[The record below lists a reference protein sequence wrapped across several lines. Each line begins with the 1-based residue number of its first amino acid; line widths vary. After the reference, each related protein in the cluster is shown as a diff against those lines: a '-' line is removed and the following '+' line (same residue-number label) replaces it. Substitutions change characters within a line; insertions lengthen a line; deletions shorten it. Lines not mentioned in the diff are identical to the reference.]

1 MPYDPT
7 PLPAATDAER
17 LAVHVAGARG
27 EPDCVY
33 ELARP
38 VSGRVAVRA
47 LPAPGTPHEF
57 DEAPGALLDRFESA
71 RRAGRRVSVEGY
83 ALRHWLLGRA

>member
-1 MPYDPT
+1 VSYDPT
-7 PLPAATDAER
+7 PLPGAGDAEL
-17 LAVHVAGARG
+17 LAVHVAGGGG

-33 ELARP
+33 ELRRP
-38 VSGRVAVRA
+38 AGGRVAVRA
-47 LPAPGTPHEF
+47 LPAPGEPETY
-57 DEAPGALLDRFESA
+57 EAAADQLLERLECA

>member
-1 MPYDPT
+1 MSYDPS
-7 PLPAATDAER
+7 PLPADTGAEQ
-17 LAVHVAGARG
+17 LTVHVAGGDG

-38 VSGRVAVRA
+38 RLGRVAVRA
-47 LPAPGTPHEF
+47 FPAPG
-57 DEAPGALLDRFESA
+57 APQWYEVASDALLERLEGA

-83 ALRHWLLGRA
+83 ALRHWLLGRP

>member
-7 PLPAATDAER
+7 PLPGATDAES
-17 LAVHVAGARG
+17 LTVHVTGGDG
-27 EPDCVY
+27 ESDCTY

-38 VSGRVAVRA
+38 SGGRVTVRA
-47 LPAPGTPHEF
+47 LPSPGTPHAFHETP
-57 DEAPGALLDRFESA
+57 DALLDRLERA

-83 ALRHWLLGRA
+83 ALRHWLLGRP

>member
-1 MPYDPT
+1 MSYDPT
-7 PLPAATDAER
+7 PLPDGAS
-17 LAVHVAGARG
+17 LAVHVAGGGG

-38 VSGRVAVRA
+38 RDGRVAVRTI
-47 LPAPGTPHEF
+47 PAPGAP
-57 DEAPGALLDRFESA
+57 EAYEDDAEALLDRPEPA

-83 ALRHWLLGRA
+83 ALRHWLLGR

>member
-1 MPYDPT
+1 MSYDPT
-7 PLPAATDAER
+7 PLPSTTDAER
-17 LAVHVAGARG
+17 LTVHVVGGDG

-38 VSGRVAVRA
+38 RGGRVAVRA

-57 DEAPGALLDRFESA
+57 EAACDVLLERVEGA

>member
-1 MPYDPT
+1 MSYDPT
-7 PLPAATDAER
+7 PLPASTDVER
-17 LAVHVAGARG
+17 LAVHVAGGHG

-33 ELARP
+33 EIARP
-38 VSGRVAVRA
+38 RDGRVAVRVV
-47 LPAPGTPHEF
+47 PAPGTPHDF
-57 DEAPGALLDRFESA
+57 EASSDVLLERVEGA

>member
-1 MPYDPT
+1 MSYDPT
-7 PLPAATDAER
+7 PLPSSTDAEL
-17 LAVHVAGARG
+17 LAVHVAGGDG

-38 VSGRVAVRA
+38 RDGRVAVRA
-47 LPAPGTPHEF
+47 LPAPGAPHGF
-57 DEAPGALLDRFESA
+57 EAACDVVLDRLEGA
-71 RRAGRRVSVEGY
+71 RRAGGRVSVEGY

>member
-1 MPYDPT
+1 MPYTPS
-7 PLPAATDAER
+7 PLPADTDAER
-17 LAVHVAGARG
+17 LTVHVAGGGG

-38 VSGRVAVRA
+38 RAGRVAVHA
-47 LPAPGTPHEF
+47 LPAPGEPHAF
-57 DEAPGALLDRFESA
+57 EAASDAMLERLEGA

-83 ALRHWLLGRA
+83 ALRHWLLGRP

>member
-1 MPYDPT
+1 MPYDPP
-7 PLPAATDAER
+7 PLPASTDAER
-17 LAVHVAGARG
+17 LAVHVAGDRA

-38 VSGRVAVRA
+38 RHGRVAVRA
-47 LPAPGTPHEF
+47 LPTPGAPREF
-57 DEAPGALLDRFESA
+57 DEAPDALLDRFEGA

-83 ALRHWLLGRA
+83 ALRHGLLGRT